1 MIFCIVSQP
10 PHAVS
15 DQPTRS
21 LEVLERE
28 NLQLR
33 RAVDELSILNELSAA
48 IGASRDVQD
57 VIQTIIRRSLKAV
70 RAEQG
75 VITLVGEEATDP
87 TKTLVRTMASSG
99 ESEAY
104 SPDQNLLGWM
114 HLHKRPL
121 VINEP
126 RSDDRFRGVRWPETV
141 RSIVSVPMIAQSR
154 LIGILT
160 LYNKKRD
167 DAGFS
172 IEDQRLLAILASQ
185 SAQIVENARLY
196 QEERKLL
203 EMQQQVRLAFD
214 IQSNLLPSEAPVLPG
229 YDLAAITLPAA
240 EVGGDYFDYIR
251 MDDGRLAITVGD
263 VSGKGMP
270 AALLM
275 ANVQATL
282 RGQTVNGTGPAD
294 SLGNSNRLLC
304 QSTRRGSF
312 VTLFLAFLDLAR
324 HEVRFANAGHNRP
337 YLLRADGSVE
347 MLSLGGLV
355 LGFMPDHE
363 YGEDGRSLDP
373 GDMLVVFSDGVTEAF
388 NQSHDMYGEDRLVDA
403 LKELHGRS
411 AREVVDG
418 VVGRVKDFAGIHPQ
432 SDDITMLIARRTD

>member
-1 MIFCIVSQP
+1 VLEQP
-10 PHAVS
+10 ARNL
-15 DQPTRS
+15 D
-21 LEVLERE
+21 LLERE
-28 NLQLR
+28 NMQLR

-48 IGASRDVQD
+48 IGASRDVQE

-87 TKTLVRTMASSG
+87 TRTLVRTMASSG
-99 ESEAY
+99 ETEAY

-121 VINEP
+121 VINDP
-126 RSDDRFRGVRWPETV
+126 RGDDRFRGVRWPESV

-172 IEDQRLLAILASQ
+172 GEDQRLLAILAAQ

-214 IQSNLLPSEAPVLPG
+214 IQSSLLPSEAPTLPG
-229 YDLAAITLPAA
+229 YELAAITLPAA

-251 MDDGRLAITVGD
+251 MDDGRLAISVGD

-282 RGQTVNGTGPAD
+282 RGQTVNGDGPAT

-312 VTLFLAFLDLAR
+312 VTLFLGFLDAAG
-324 HEVRFANAGHNRP
+324 HEVRYANAGHNRP
-337 YLLRADGSVE
+337 YLVRGDGTVD
-347 MLSLGGLV
+347 MLALGGLV
-355 LGFMPDHE
+355 AGFMPDHV
-363 YGEDGRSLDP
+363 YGEESRSLSP

-388 NQSHDMYGEDRLVDA
+388 NEGHEQYGEERLIETIR
-403 LKELHGRS
+403 ELRGRP
-411 AREVVDG
+411 ARQVVDG
-418 VVGRVKDFAGIHPQ
+418 IVDRVKTFAGAHPQ
-432 SDDITMLIARRTD
+432 SDDITLLVVRRTD